1 MKAYSPET
9 RKFQPLLVI
18 ECHSLEFIRFDPKV
32 FLQLHC
38 CVLMRLTVGKGTWKC
53 VGSSGTPFTEV
64 EFTDGEWTDYD
75 EKTSGKCLRHTLWS
89 DTRVA

>member
-1 MKAYSPET
+1 MGE
-9 RKFQPLLVI
+9 
-18 ECHSLEFIRFDPKV
+18 
-32 FLQLHC
+32 
-38 CVLMRLTVGKGTWKC
+38 GTWKC

-75 EKTSGKCLRHTLWS
+75 EKASGKRLWRALRS